1 MEPKAKKPPVDW
13 EAVEREYCFGLR
25 TLKDIGAE
33 FGVSDAGIIKRAK
46 RDGWVRDLSSKIR
59 AKPPVLKVAKDP
71 LVKPGFVYV
80 ICIEDTAGDRFYKIG
95 MDSSFP
101 SRAQSHQT
109 SSPFT
114 ILVACAYYVGNM
126 RKEEKILHAM
136 FESSRVRGE
145 WFKLSDSDL
154 DCIAARS
161 RLL

>member
-1 MEPKAKKPPVDW
+1 MAKAIDW
-13 EAVEREYCFGLR
+13 EAVEQEYRAGFKTLRQIGEDFGCSHVAV
-25 TLKDIGAE
+25 K
-33 FGVSDAGIIKRAK
+33 KRAE
-46 RDGWVRDLSSKIR
+46 REGWVRDLAAKIG
-59 AKPPVLKVAKDP
+59 AKAPVLKVAKDP

-101 SRAQSHQT
+101 SRARSHQT

-126 RKEEKILHAM
+126 RKEERILHAM
-136 FESSRVRGE
+136 FESARVRGE